1 VLAMDEMPHDK
12 APLRMHEPRGGNNRA
27 TVPAGMNNPN
37 APLNL
42 GDSQEMTA
50 INAKPPQK
58 GGYVIEGSKA
68 RPGDDDPTKLMVR
81 EEAKGKGDSTK
92 QGVGPS
98 AGHRTPVA
106 TNDTTKEAAIRD
118 SAVDTKADASIV
130 RRHQGSGNKL
140 PWIIIA
146 VVLVLAAAATGLYFG
161 GILKL

>member
-1 VLAMDEMPHDK
+1 
-12 APLRMHEPRGGNNRA
+12 MHEPRAGNNRP
-27 TVPAGMNNPN
+27 TIPAPMGNNAN

-58 GGYVIEGSKA
+58 GGYVIESGKA
-68 RPGDDDPTKLMVR
+68 PRPGDDDPTKLMVR
-81 EEAKGKGDSTK
+81 EEGKAKGDGTK

-130 RRHQGSGNKL
+130 RRHEGARSKL
-140 PWIIIA
+140 PWIILA
-146 VVLVLAAAATGLYFG
+146 VVAVLLAAAAGLYFG